1 MSTKKRLING
11 HAVDVCLK
19 QHIIPKSILKSFS
32 LYSIYKPRHRY
43 HRYMYA
49 LHDSGEVSKISLNSL
64 LVSRNSEYSLTLDD
78 TWMKYEDDVGKFIHR
93 FQSED
98 GEKSVSYDDYVK
110 YLKPLMAGTVARSDT
125 LMKSLL
131 NTVIHESVYWTG
143 IDVLRTITME
153 TVMSALSYAKISMTT
168 PDGGEFVMPDEAY
181 VFNEKKRIMLVPLA
195 PDLAISAEWDEDP
208 LSTTRIIPDVW
219 KMGYSTFPAIEEQ
232 DLAAMTSSKAVLS
245 DSKDV
250 LDGMMI
256 MGYTPNCRKKYKNF
270 LMRWI
275 YSWLPVLGLRTWVDF
290 VLMTDDG
297 LCRQLIDYDR
307 NDPIESRMV
316 FKELASITD
325 WVPPVTVMPNKDM
338 VRVSAYDDVEQ
349 RKTGDWSY
357 ENDLN
362 GLEWNVMPSND

>member
-11 HAVDVCLK
+11 HAADVCVK

-32 LYSIYKPRHRY
+32 LYSIHKPRHRC
-43 HRYMYA
+43 MYA
-49 LHDSGEVSKISLNSL
+49 LYDSGEVSKISLNSL

-78 TWMKYEDDVGKFIHR
+78 TWMKYEDDVGQFIHR
-93 FQSED
+93 FRSEN
-98 GEKSVSYDDYVK
+98 GGRSASYDDYVK

-153 TVMSALSYAKISMTT
+153 TVMSALSYARISMTT

-208 LSTTRIIPDVW
+208 LSATGIMPDVW

-232 DLAAMTSSKAVLS
+232 DLAAMTSYKAVLS

-250 LDGMMI
+250 LDGMMVR
-256 MGYTPNCRKKYKNF
+256 GYAPNCRKKYKNF

-290 VLMTDDG
+290 ALMTDDD
-297 LCRQLIDYDR
+297 LCRRLIDYDR
-307 NDPIESRMV
+307 NDPTESRMV
-316 FKELASITD
+316 FKELAPITD
-325 WVPPVTVMPNKDM
+325 WTPPVTIMPNKDM
-338 VRVSAYDDVEQ
+338 VRVSAYDDAG
-349 RKTGDWSY
+349 RFKTGGWSY